1 MKKKILYLFMVLAIT
16 IFQFAP
22 TIASALSYEL
32 TKGDTVNSYDI
43 TTDVVTLY
51 IGDITVDGTSELKY
65 LYTDKSVNTET
76 LNEIKKILTGDYA
89 TMLPT
94 VAGQVKVSNDET
106 VDVDETFTD
115 AGLIAETLYP
125 DATEIEDTSSTL
137 LYSET
142 DYNNLTY
149 ATSQEIS
156 QEASAEKDNLDAWN
170 SRKTEWEQ
178 STPEVDFVE
187 QYVSVFN
194 DSTVYPEDEFFYA
207 DSLGSPTTTNVIRNS
222 EDVKVNTY
230 PVNRTIIKVVNTS
243 CNVVTEEEGLD
254 SASYTITFDL
264 NGGKEKANYPLV
276 PITIEGSSFVLPE
289 LPEYP
294 EIDYVENGRY
304 ISVIFPEGKVFDTY
318 EVDGE
323 IKEPGE
329 EIEITKDTVIK
340 YLWEDV
346 IYIHKINV
354 TLEAPIVGTKV
365 EAEYDEDE
373 EQYDDQTQT
382 NRPIVNIVGED
393 DNYMVY
399 DDATYWYDDATE
411 EVFVGEIEKDTT
423 YNASILFVGI
433 DNQYQFADDL
443 KVFINGEEVTDFEN
457 MGFGVDVL
465 YSIDSIEVNEEE
477 YNVVSYTDSGDSISF
492 KAPEGDVYSFD
503 IHDIKDLTDEEIQE
517 IVDLFD
523 DPEMTFEIVK
533 DAFNKLAVVGKKAAG
548 EKGTLL
554 KLYEI
559 YLYNNGEEVHEVNGG
574 FKLKIKVTD
583 DMKGYN
589 SFELVYIDEDGNTET
604 PIKLTKNGDYLEG
617 ELPHLSTYALI
628 GSNEGTTPASENP
641 KTGDRVMFYVSL
653 LGLSTIGLA
662 GTGLYMLKKKNN

>member
-1 MKKKILYLFMVLAIT
+1 MI
-16 IFQFAP
+16 
-22 TIASALSYEL
+22 
-32 TKGDTVNSYDI
+32 
-43 TTDVVTLY
+43 
-51 IGDITVDGTSELKY
+51 
-65 LYTDKSVNTET
+65 
-76 LNEIKKILTGDYA
+76 
-89 TMLPT
+89 
-94 VAGQVKVSNDET
+94 
-106 VDVDETFTD
+106 
-115 AGLIAETLYP
+115 
-125 DATEIEDTSSTL
+125 
-137 LYSET
+137 
-142 DYNNLTY
+142 
-149 ATSQEIS
+149 
-156 QEASAEKDNLDAWN
+156 
-170 SRKTEWEQ
+170 
-178 STPEVDFVE
+178 
-187 QYVSVFN
+187 
-194 DSTVYPEDEFFYA
+194 
-207 DSLGSPTTTNVIRNS
+207 
-222 EDVKVNTY
+222 
-230 PVNRTIIKVVNTS
+230 
-243 CNVVTEEEGLD
+243 
-254 SASYTITFDL
+254 
-264 NGGKEKANYPLV
+264 
-276 PITIEGSSFVLPE
+276 
-289 LPEYP
+289 
-294 EIDYVENGRY
+294 
-304 ISVIFPEGKVFDTY
+304 
-318 EVDGE
+318 
-323 IKEPGE
+323 
-329 EIEITKDTVIK
+329 IK

-533 DAFNKLAVVGKKAAG
+533 DAFNKLAVVGKKDKKK
-548 EKGTLL
+548 KGTLL

-617 ELPHLSTYALI
+617 EIPHLSTYALI